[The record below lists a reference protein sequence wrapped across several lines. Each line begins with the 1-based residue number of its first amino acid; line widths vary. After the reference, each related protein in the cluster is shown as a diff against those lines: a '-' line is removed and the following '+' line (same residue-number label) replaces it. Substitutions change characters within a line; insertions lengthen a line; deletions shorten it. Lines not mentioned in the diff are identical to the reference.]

1 MFWCCLWK
9 QKTSTSTRTKHLI
22 AKTETITVP
31 VTTNP
36 MHKAEKE
43 ETTFIVG

>member
-9 QKTSTSTRTKHLI
+9 QRTSISKKHLI

-36 MHKAEKE
+36 MHKSEKE